1 MESAMSIERTVWS
14 GTPSQ
19 VINLSSF
26 IYSGLFFWLIFPL
39 FSAFWKWLEVK
50 NTKYEITTQRLKTES
65 GIFNK
70 KLNDLELYRVQDYS
84 VDEPFFL
91 RLFGLCN
98 ITLETSDFTDPRIT
112 LLAISKNE
120 QLNEKIRTYVEEAK
134 AEKRLSMVNIQ

>member
-1 MESAMSIERTVWS
+1 MSIERTVWS

>member
-1 MESAMSIERTVWS
+1 MSIERTVWS

-19 VINLSSF
+19 VINLSSY
-26 IYSGLFFWLIFPL
+26 IVSALFFWLIFPL
-39 FSAFWKWLEVK
+39 FSAFWKWLEVR
-50 NTKYEITTQRLKTES
+50 NTRYEITTQRLKTES
-65 GIFNK
+65 GVFNK
-70 KLNDLELYRVQDYS
+70 KINDLELYRVQDYI

-112 LLAISKNE
+112 LYALPKNE
-120 QLNEKIRTYVEEAK
+120 QLNDKIRTYVEEAK